1 MTFYV
6 ISEPGFS
13 TGIWHYNIMD
23 GLIELQRKK
32 RLDFEFL
39 TDTAALNR
47 AAITESDTAF
57 VIGTDNEWLGAVL
70 PRLGRLFG
78 NKVIV
83 LGNHNPI
90 LCGIKYSTVMTD
102 VRESVTALYSY
113 LKSHKKDNIALYGI
127 NPCSASDK
135 LRRECFIDCGGKTS
149 NLFYMRN
156 SFAECFETF
165 LRESERYD
173 AIICV
178 NDYAA
183 ISLIRHLGESNAK
196 NKFFIA
202 ACGSSR
208 LSQHFSPSLTHTE
221 SDYKKFAAAAYD
233 IHRILHKSDDSNSVD
248 IRLSCILN
256 IGETTRF
263 LPPQTEIYDCPTADK
278 QRDLYYSDVEVREM
292 MSTEKLLALCDDA
305 DRRIIELILGGKS
318 AARIAEI
325 LYLSQSAVKY
335 KIKKMYKICDVESKD
350 DFVSILNKYIKKP

>member
-6 ISEPGFS
+6 ISEPGFG

-57 VIGTDNEWLGAVL
+57 VIGTDNEWFGAVL

-90 LCGIKYSTVMTD
+90 SCGTKYSTVMTD

-113 LKSHKKDNIALYGI
+113 LKFHKKDNIALYGI

-135 LRRECFIDCGGKTS
+135 LRCECFIDCGGETDD
-149 NLFYMRN
+149 LFYMRN

-165 LRESERYD
+165 LRESERYN

-183 ISLIRHLGESNAK
+183 ISLIRHLGDSAAK
-196 NKFFIA
+196 NEFFIA

-248 IRLSCILN
+248 IRLSCVLN

-292 MSTEKLLALCDDA
+292 MNTEKLLALCDDT
-305 DRRIIELILGGKS
+305 DRHIIELILGGKS
-318 AARIAEI
+318 AARIAET

-335 KIKKMYKICDVESKD
+335 KIKKMYNICEVKSKD
-350 DFVSILNKYIKKP
+350 RFISVLNKYLTKS